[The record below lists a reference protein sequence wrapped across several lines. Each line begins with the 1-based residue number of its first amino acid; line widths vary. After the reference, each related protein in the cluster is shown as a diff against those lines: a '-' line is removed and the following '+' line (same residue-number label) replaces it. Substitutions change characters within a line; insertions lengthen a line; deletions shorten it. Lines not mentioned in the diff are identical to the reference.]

1 MDVIRSFLFAPAN
14 QPDRLKKFP
23 RFAADVYVIDLE
35 DGTPEADK
43 AEARAALPAV
53 VAHLREHNLRGRLFV
68 RVHEPG
74 NAHTEADLQAAL
86 ATDIDGIV
94 VPKIESI
101 DSVREFGAALA
112 LKEALGGR
120 ELSII
125 GGIESMRG
133 VINAFAL
140 ASADPHLGALYF
152 GAEDYITDIGG
163 RRTAQGLEALY
174 ARSQTVLAARAAGI
188 AAIDQ
193 AVIEI
198 RDELR
203 FREDAES
210 GCNLGYGGKICLLPR
225 QVELANAIFSP
236 APAEIERCRR
246 LLLAAREAD
255 AQGFGA
261 FDFEG
266 RMIDGPLLKRA
277 RAIVAL
283 ADRINKSDALGA

>member
-35 DGTPEADK
+35 DGTPEAEK
-43 AEARAALPAV
+43 AAARAGLPAI
-53 VAHLREHNLRGRLFV
+53 VAHLRGQDLRGRLFV
-68 RVHEPG
+68 RVNEPTSVH
-74 NAHTEADLQAAL
+74 NEADLKAAL
-86 ATDIDGIV
+86 AADIDGIV
-94 VPKIESI
+94 VPKIESA
-101 DSVREFGAALA
+101 DQVRKFGAALA

-120 ELSII
+120 ELSMI

-133 VINAFAL
+133 VIEAFTL
-140 ASADPHLGALYF
+140 ASADPHLCALYF

-163 RRTAQGLEALY
+163 RRTPQGTEVLY
-174 ARSQTVLAARAAGI
+174 ARSRTVLAARAAGI

-193 AVIEI
+193 AVVEI
-198 RDELR
+198 RDESR
-203 FREDAES
+203 FCEDAEL
-210 GCNLGYGGKICLLPR
+210 GCDLGYGGKICLLPR

-246 LLLAAREAD
+246 LLAAAREAD
-255 AQGFGA
+255 ARGLGA

-283 ADRINKSDALGA
+283 ADRIDEGERLPA